1 MTDMCDTG
9 GPAVER
15 ENRTYSRTHLPLPL
29 PTPRG
34 AAVGKL
40 LPNVVGRVSGFGRRG
55 DWV

>member
-1 MTDMCDTG
+1 MTDMCDMG
-9 GPAVER
+9 GPAAER

-34 AAVGKL
+34 PAVGKL